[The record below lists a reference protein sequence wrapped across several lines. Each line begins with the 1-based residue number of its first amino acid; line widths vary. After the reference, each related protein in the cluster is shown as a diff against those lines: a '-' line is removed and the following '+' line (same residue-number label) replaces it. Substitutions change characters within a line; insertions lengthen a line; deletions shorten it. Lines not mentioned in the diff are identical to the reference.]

1 MNDLQ
6 TSEEEFRQ
14 NALNYLKQFLYSGPI
29 EDTSGVTTS
38 NFSYCYNKYVAAY
51 DLYGYDL
58 VPQKKELGEQ
68 IEELIQKLENVN
80 KI

>member
-38 NFSYCYNKYVAAY
+38 NFHIYSSYSY
-51 DLYGYDL
+51 DPYGYDPI
-58 VPQKKELGEQ
+58 PQKKELGEQ

>member
-6 TSEEEFRQ
+6 ISEEEFRQ

-38 NFSYCYNKYVAAY
+38 NFPIYSSYSY
-51 DLYGYDL
+51 DPYGYDPI
-58 VPQKKELGEQ
+58 PQKKELGEQ

>member
-14 NALNYLKQFLYSGPI
+14 NSLNYIKQFLYSGPLI
-29 EDTSGVTTS
+29 DPPKIFNYNGGKFAFEDVEHI
-38 NFSYCYNKYVAAY
+38 YA
-51 DLYGYDL
+51 DLL
-58 VPQKKELGEQ
+58 PQKKELGEQ